1 MYYLLFFIALLF
13 ILCVPAFL
21 RGKRLIEDYLS
32 KIPSAFIATLI
43 LTVLFGFYFSHG
55 EVELE
60 KNYTK
65 SYTIL
70 ESYPLKVTGNQM
82 IIQRNGYW
90 EEFNISR
97 DSYRFMEKTSAK
109 EPCVEKR
116 ITHYEP
122 KNGKRF
128 WFLLH
133 SFDGDPYEVVIVPE
147 GELNDYISFF
157 NIK

>member
-1 MYYLLFFIALLF
+1 MCAAGGSRNERITAMYYLLFSIALLF
-13 ILCVPAFL
+13 ILCVPA
-21 RGKRLIEDYLS
+21 
-32 KIPSAFIATLI
+32 I

>member
-1 MYYLLFFIALLF
+1 MYYLLFSIALLF
-13 ILCVPAFL
+13 ILCVPA
-21 RGKRLIEDYLS
+21 
-32 KIPSAFIATLI
+32 I

-65 SYTIL
+65 SYTFL

>member
-1 MYYLLFFIALLF
+1 MCAAGGSRNERITAMYYLLFSIALLF
-13 ILCVPAFL
+13 ILCVPA
-21 RGKRLIEDYLS
+21 
-32 KIPSAFIATLI
+32 I

-109 EPCVEKR
+109 ETCVEKR